1 MNPVDEDNQ
10 PLLEEMQALRARV
23 AELESAEANHKH
35 LEETLRR
42 QSHDL
47 GKRDSPD
54 TKGGSF
60 RVVGFVI
67 ATMLVMGI
75 GMIAFQAI
83 KDWLLPDASL
93 RESHTITNVFSALV
107 AGAIAF
113 VVLRRS
119 RKQDAVLIRTLTEQ
133 RKWTEELLRESDEYL
148 GSLLRYGSV
157 PVVVWDTEFRIIR
170 FNHAFE
176 RLTGNRTKDVLS
188 SPFELLFPDEQRD
201 EAMSRI
207 RQTVNGDRL
216 EAIEIPILGMGGEV
230 RSVLWNSAPI
240 RAPDGKT
247 IIATIA
253 QGVDITARKREEME
267 RGKLQEQLYQAQK
280 MEAVGQLA
288 SGVAHDFNNLTT
300 VIRGHCDQ
308 LRKATSDD
316 HKASESLDI
325 IDETVEQASSMTRSL
340 LSFTRKLPTERCVL
354 DLRTTVDTAARM
366 LRRMLPDSIELRM
379 DRVCDESI
387 HVMGD
392 RVQLQQVVLN
402 LAINARD
409 AMPNGGVLCIS
420 LFPCAATDTPG
431 SQACFARIEVSDTG
445 TGMSPDIRDRIFEP
459 FFTTKTREQ
468 GTGLGLSITYGI
480 IKDHGGRIDVQSEV
494 DRGTTFSL
502 ILPCA
507 DPDSVQGSATPA
519 MPERRGMGEL
529 ILLAEDHRYVRNIMT
544 SALLSLGYEV
554 ISAES
559 GPALLDHYEQHRPE
573 TRLVV
578 LDVDLPGR
586 SGLDCLRTIREKTAS
601 LPIILVTGN
610 IDPDIE
616 SQVDAGA
623 VLLHKPFQV
632 AELARLVGHMLAD
645 PSQEDE
651 SS

>member
-1 MNPVDEDNQ
+1 MNPIDEDNQ

-35 LEETLRR
+35 LEEMLRR

-47 GKRDSPD
+47 GERVKELNCLFGISYIVELMGSSLEGTLQGIVELIPPSWQYPEITCARISLDGQKIFQTQNFEKTDWSQVAEIIVDKKHVGQIEVFYLEKRP
-54 TKGGSF
+54 
-60 RVVGFVI
+60 
-67 ATMLVMGI
+67 
-75 GMIAFQAI
+75 
-83 KDWLLPDASL
+83 
-93 RESHTITNVFSALV
+93 
-107 AGAIAF
+107 
-113 VVLRRS
+113 
-119 RKQDAVLIRTLTEQ
+119 
-133 RKWTEELLRESDEYL
+133 ESDEGPFFEEERRLIDAMAERL
-148 GSLLRYGSV
+148 G
-157 PVVVWDTEFRIIR
+157 RIIAR
-170 FNHAFE
+170 HRAETE
-176 RLTGNRTKDVLS
+176 RT
-188 SPFELLFPDEQRD
+188 ELR
-201 EAMSRI
+201 
-207 RQTVNGDRL
+207 
-216 EAIEIPILGMGGEV
+216 
-230 RSVLWNSAPI
+230 
-240 RAPDGKT
+240 
-247 IIATIA
+247 
-253 QGVDITARKREEME
+253 
-267 RGKLQEQLYQAQK
+267 EQLHQAQK
-280 MEAVGQLA
+280 MEAIGQLA
-288 SGVAHDFNNLTT
+288 GGVAHDFNNLIT

-308 LRKATSDD
+308 LRKATTADRQ
-316 HKASESLDI
+316 ASESLDI

-340 LSFTRKLPTERCVL
+340 LAFTRKLPTERCIL
-354 DLRTTVDTAARM
+354 DLRTAIDTAIRM
-366 LRRMLPDSIELRM
+366 LRRMLPDSIELRA
-379 DRVCDESI
+379 DRACDEPI

-420 LFPCAATDTPG
+420 LFPCAATEIGPSADTPG

-445 TGMSPDIRDRIFEP
+445 TGMSPDTQDRIFEP

-502 ILPCA
+502 TLPCV
-507 DPDSVQGSATPA
+507 DPDSLQAPATPT
-519 MPERRGMGEL
+519 MPERQGTGEL

-544 SALLSLGYEV
+544 NALRSLGYEV
-554 ISAES
+554 ISAEN
-559 GPALLDHYEQHRPE
+559 GPALLDHYERHRSE
-573 TRLVV
+573 SRLVV

-586 SGLDCLRTIREKTAS
+586 SGLDCLRAIREETAS

-616 SQVDAGA
+616 SQVDAGT

-632 AELARLVGHMLAD
+632 AELARLVSHMIAD